1 MNYEDFSNNNTKPT
15 ATDERPNYRFQ
26 EYENAAGDG
35 APAIFRQNQQLYE
48 NQIDFAA
55 QSNDEK
61 HLNQLS
67 LGFKIYAG
75 VNALFSCFPIIHLVL
90 GIMMVTGGMND
101 GKNPPTPPFF
111 GWFFIIFALVFMTFG
126 WTLSVCNFYA
136 GRFLKQRRNHTFCF
150 VMSCVNCAFMPL
162 GTILG
167 IFGII
172 VLIRDSVKNLFSEK
186 SKAERF
192 R

>member
-1 MNYEDFSNNNTKPT
+1 MNYEDFSDNNTKPT
-15 ATDERPNYRFQ
+15 AAADRPNYRFQ
-26 EYENAAGDG
+26 EYENVEGNDT
-35 APAIFRQNQQLYE
+35 PAVFRQNQELRE

-55 QSNDEK
+55 QSNDET

-75 VNALFSCFPIIHLVL
+75 VNALFSCFPIIHLFL
-90 GIMMVTGGMND
+90 GIMMVTGGMDD
-101 GKNPPTPPFF
+101 GRNPPPPFF

-136 GRFLKQRRNHTFCF
+136 GRFLKQRRNYTFCF
-150 VMSCVNCAFMPL
+150 VMSCINCAFMPL

-167 IFGII
+167 VFGII
-172 VLIRDSVKNLFSEK
+172 VLIRNSVKNLFSEK
-186 SKAERF
+186 SKAEQF
-192 R
+192 G